1 MIKTYCIHGI
11 KLLTNKHMQNILKKN
26 ETITSKVR
34 NRICA
39 YPHITIHKLRSNER
53 LPGIKIKAGVSDGG

>member
-1 MIKTYCIHGI
+1 MIKTYCI
-11 KLLTNKHMQNILKKN
+11 KLLTNKHMQNILKN
-26 ETITSKVR
+26 ETTTSKVR

>member
-1 MIKTYCIHGI
+1 
-11 KLLTNKHMQNILKKN
+11 MQNILKN
-26 ETITSKVR
+26 ETTTSKVR